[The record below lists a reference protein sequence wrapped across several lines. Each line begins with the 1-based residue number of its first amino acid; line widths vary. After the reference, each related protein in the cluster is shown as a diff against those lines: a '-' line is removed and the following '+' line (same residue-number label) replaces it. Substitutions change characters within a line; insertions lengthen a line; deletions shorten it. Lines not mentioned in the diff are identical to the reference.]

1 MDFREEYKKSAEVM
15 TPSAEAMERMT
26 RNIMEQVNA
35 PVKKAIP
42 FRKISYIGGAVA
54 ACAVITLG
62 AVKLLPAL
70 GNSLDTAPADNA
82 GNAVQVAYEENVQAD
97 GDRAF
102 ELMCDG
108 ANGIVAGDAADEDV
122 FTYAESAADTTST
135 PMTTQVANAE
145 KSVANIDI
153 AEDICED
160 VPEDVSGGIP
170 VDAAAGADAVTEFVS
185 ESEKADCT
193 TELIYVAADGERI
206 SVSGRDYIRIE
217 RGASL
222 PDERAAAVYMGTD
235 GMEYRVT
242 DYGNITAVEL
252 VTEDGTYELLGIYC
266 PVDRCPEE
274 LLPESLESAA
284 E

>member
-26 RNIMEQVNA
+26 RNIMEQVKA

-70 GNSLDTAPADNA
+70 GSSLDTAAPD
-82 GNAVQVAYEENVQAD
+82 NAVQVVYEENVQTD
-97 GDRAF
+97 GGGAF
-102 ELMCDG
+102 EPMCDSV
-108 ANGIVAGDAADEDV
+108 NGIVADDAADEDV
-122 FTYAESAADTTST
+122 FTYAESATDNTAP
-135 PMTTQVANAE
+135 PMTTQVANTE
-145 KSVANIDI
+145 KSFADSDIDI
-153 AEDICED
+153 AEDARED
-160 VPEDVSGGIP
+160 VAGDIP
-170 VDAAAGADAVTEFVS
+170 VDASAGADAATEFVS

-193 TELIYVAADGERI
+193 TELIYVAADGQ
-206 SVSGRDYIRIE
+206 SVSIGSRNYIRVE

-222 PDERAAAVYMGTD
+222 PDECAAAVYMGAD

-242 DYGNITAVEL
+242 DYGNITAVERL
-252 VTEDGTYELLGIYC
+252 TVDGTYELLGIYC
-266 PVDRCPEE
+266 PVDRCPVE
-274 LLPESLESAA
+274 LLPESLESAT